1 MMKKKLMAL
10 LIFVLSAFTATFAV
24 ANVKD
29 LNKNYSDLYNRKKTD
44 KPVTI
49 REKGRFA
56 INLNKVGLNIVSSQF
71 LLQVASQGEGQDRVK
86 AIQLLSRTSADLKLP
101 LLLSSVIDPRL
112 EIKGSAKSQINYL
125 QQLADYHIDRNEL
138 VLAQTALRRVLAINP
153 RNYDANYTLGLV
165 ELMAD
170 RPDEAAK
177 QFRVLLGL
185 TEKSKEA
192 SKARNLAILS
202 MGRAYYQSEKFLTA
216 AKYYLRVPKDSS
228 LYPGVAQ
235 ELSWSLFRAGNFR
248 SALGAIQTVHN
259 PYFDSVWHPEVHLLR
274 SILLLY
280 LCQVDEA
287 EATLALFDKA
297 YWPVYSVLKEMENQ
311 DVLLRNELF
320 RGGKDQQLQDRLP
333 LYLVNT
339 VKTDP
344 KLQQY
349 LKLIRQIKIEQ
360 RKLAKIAGLDKRLRN
375 FSRVALKQALE
386 KTEKQALEIFKSIL
400 LAKSEELLELKT
412 QHDFILLEVL
422 RRKKTQV
429 ENRMLAKNN
438 KFKEKFSRKV
448 LIEDGYRLWPAS
460 QEVWRDEVGNY
471 HYFGGSVCE

>member
-1 MMKKKLMAL
+1 
-10 LIFVLSAFTATFAV
+10 
-24 ANVKD
+24 
-29 LNKNYSDLYNRKKTD
+29 
-44 KPVTI
+44 
-49 REKGRFA
+49 
-56 INLNKVGLNIVSSQF
+56 
-71 LLQVASQGEGQDRVK
+71 
-86 AIQLLSRTSADLKLP
+86 
-101 LLLSSVIDPRL
+101 
-112 EIKGSAKSQINYL
+112 
-125 QQLADYHIDRNEL
+125 
-138 VLAQTALRRVLAINP
+138 
-153 RNYDANYTLGLV
+153 
-165 ELMAD
+165 
-170 RPDEAAK
+170 
-177 QFRVLLGL
+177 
-185 TEKSKEA
+185 
-192 SKARNLAILS
+192 
-202 MGRAYYQSEKFLTA
+202 
-216 AKYYLRVPKDSS
+216 
-228 LYPGVAQ
+228 
-235 ELSWSLFRAGNFR
+235 
-248 SALGAIQTVHN
+248 
-259 PYFDSVWHPEVHLLR
+259 
-274 SILLLY
+274 
-280 LCQVDEA
+280 
-287 EATLALFDKA
+287 
-297 YWPVYSVLKEMENQ
+297 VLKEMENQ